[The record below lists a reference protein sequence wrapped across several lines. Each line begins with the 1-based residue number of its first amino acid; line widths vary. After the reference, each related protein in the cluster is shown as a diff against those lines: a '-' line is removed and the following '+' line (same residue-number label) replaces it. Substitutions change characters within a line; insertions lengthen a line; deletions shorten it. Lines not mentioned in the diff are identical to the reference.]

1 MRTASIAIVASLLLV
16 SNAASAEENYEAWEP
31 LQSTFPSTGGNGIMI
46 TGYNPVVAGDK
57 CVTPFSAVEPSGTE
71 YRNIVEF
78 DALPTQGGILCTNG
92 KWRAVDGSSSGT
104 TPLRVFIKAGT
115 ARRSP

>member
-1 MRTASIAIVASLLLV
+1 MRTSAVAIVATLLLP
-16 SNAASAEENYEAWEP
+16 NAALAEENYEAWEK

-46 TGYNPVVAGDK
+46 TGYNPIIAGDK

-78 DALPTQGGILCTNG
+78 DAVLTQGGILCTNG

-104 TPLRVFIKAGT
+104 TPLRVFVKAGV